1 MHCNIDSMHASIFEH
16 IVNLNPADFIDLED
30 ACATDT
36 LSAQANTAS
45 DFLTRMGSPEHLI
58 DEVQAG
64 QVRDVFGKVTT
75 LDMSDGEKKA
85 SVLTLRVPAAVKH
98 LAGMLSQYDW
108 DYVEQARELRGYVVA
123 KVLEETKHPDAKIRL
138 AALKLV
144 GSLTEVGSFT
154 ERIEITKK
162 DVSANELEERIRAK
176 LATLLPKVIEV
187 ETVLPKPST

>member
-1 MHCNIDSMHASIFEH
+1 MHASIFEH

-85 SVLTLRVPAAVKH
+85 SVLTLRVPEAVKH